1 MGEQAHSVFE
11 VQPGL
16 QIIGSSCKYALDVTG
31 FMTAEV
37 ELTIAATQG
46 GAEPDTITVHQHVGK
61 GGGRMHN
68 QMFVKGLGKG
78 QMFVKG
84 LGKGKGKG
92 GVFQDP

>member
-16 QIIGSSCKYALDVTG
+16 QIIGSSCVYRLDVTG
-31 FMTAEV
+31 FLTAEV
-37 ELTIAATQG
+37 ELVIAATTA
-46 GAEPDTITVHQHVGK
+46 GAVELTAVPPVVGAVAPQTISVHQHLGK

-78 QMFVKG
+78 KG
-84 LGKGKGKG
+84 L
-92 GVFQDP
+92 FQNP